1 MNLLA
6 PPRKWEILPLALID
20 RPELDARI
28 ERDDEF
34 LSNLQASIAKDGI
47 LVPLIV
53 VCVGERYEVVDGFT
67 RYIVAKR
74 LDLPTVPCCI
84 YPTKELALEGVKY
97 TATAFHQNFSP
108 ADEAIYFRQ
117 LLETECQGDVERLA
131 ALTNRKVNYVL
142 DRLDLINGDED
153 VFKALSARGIG
164 VGVAKQLNKISAED
178 YRRYYLQYAIRD
190 GATESTVVGWV
201 QQWKNMFEDLPPAP
215 PSTQQAAP
223 AIVSTAP
230 DIHNCVV
237 CKKSDPRF
245 IPILVPVHQHCK
257 LAILDVLLDNVT
269 APQPTTD

>member
-1 MNLLA
+1 MNTLA
-6 PPRKWEILPLALID
+6 PRREYRELPLALID

-28 ERDDEF
+28 ERNEEF
-34 LSNLQASIAKDGI
+34 LHNLQASIAKDGI

-53 VCVGERYEVVDGFT
+53 VCVGDRFEVVDGFT
-67 RYIVAKR
+67 RYIVATR
-74 LDLPTVPCCI
+74 LNLQNVPCCI

-131 ALTNRKVNYVL
+131 ALTNRKVTYVL
-142 DRLDLINGDED
+142 DRLDLINGDEE
-153 VFKALSARGIG
+153 VFKALSARTIG

-223 AIVSTAP
+223 AIVATAT
-230 DIHNCVV
+230 DIHYCVV

-245 IPILVPVHQHCK
+245 IPIQVPVHQHCK
-257 LAILDVLLDNVT
+257 LAILDVLLDNVSP
-269 APQPTTD
+269 APTPTE